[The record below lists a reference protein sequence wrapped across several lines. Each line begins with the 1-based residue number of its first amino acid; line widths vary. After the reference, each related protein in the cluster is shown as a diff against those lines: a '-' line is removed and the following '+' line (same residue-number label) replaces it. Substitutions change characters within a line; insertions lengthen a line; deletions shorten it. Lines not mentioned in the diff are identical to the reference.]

1 MVGRLLV
8 ERAQPPDVRALEG
21 SAVAIATPA
30 LVRIAQDGSADVVE
44 ASAGSRAAVSRPSSP
59 VARCS
64 SASAPRITPW
74 L

>member
-1 MVGRLLV
+1 M
-8 ERAQPPDVRALEG
+8 
-21 SAVAIATPA
+21 
-30 LVRIAQDGSADVVE
+30 RIAQEAVGFSSADVVE